1 MRALRVR
8 VCVHARTRSHAHMCL
23 CGRSAHTTRRPVAS
37 VHRKR
42 AGALNS
48 AELQQDCTL
57 LEDIWLKEDE
67 LDHFRMR
74 YTRASTYVILAI
86 FEDCPMSCLNLM
98 YIRGLFLSTRP
109 RPTGPALN
117 TIFLSAGISL
127 ILFGYKIAH
136 LGRLTMLMNRTSN
149 LTQELDAA
157 IKEAVSGTPGSTVTS
172 AATAAIRR
180 FRKVVYTPMADAV
193 NRLGSQRSISARFL
207 ARSTSC
213 REQAAT
219 EPDEVVPCNAS
230 PQREQTRK
238 RSVAQLEDGPPS
250 LIDTRDAVNSG
261 YIGYAILDGTNRG
274 EMHGDINPG
283 LNSSPIPSDI
293 AEGMGTPDCAHSNSQ
308 EPMGGVEG
316 GHQQQPPS
324 GKGSFGEQAGSEM
337 AAVDVMGPSSLRASQ
352 RGDLKSQG
360 GDLKPKRPP
369 IPAHAPIASPALPSP
384 DCTDSIGG
392 ATYPGINRLQL
403 PWVGAFDTT
412 GSTHV
417 SLTWD
422 VSHQVASI
430 LLSSPSS
437 DVNGPSDLHSHEPW
451 CGLRKRRRFAQQQEL
466 HVSPNRK
473 PASPISPGLQARP
486 VRPQYLELARSVSTT
501 AAVVSAAISRAAQRE
516 SKRQLRA
523 IDELVGLAWAAFDR
537 AEVLT
542 FAAEQRVELAQQFAD
557 ARDGPAQ
564 LRVTWDE
571 QGGKALL
578 ALSNGILRE
587 GADHSMLPDSPK
599 DAELQLGWI

>member
-1 MRALRVR
+1 MCALRVR
-8 VCVHARTRSHAHMCL
+8 VCVHARIRSHAHMCL
-23 CGRSAHTTRRPVAS
+23 CGRSAHTTRRPVAG

-67 LDHFRMR
+67 LDHFRMS

-136 LGRLTMLMNRTSN
+136 VGRLTMLMNKTSN

-207 ARSTSC
+207 ARSASR

-219 EPDEVVPCNAS
+219 EPDEVLPCNAS
-230 PQREQTRK
+230 PQLEQTRK
-238 RSVAQLEDGPPS
+238 RSVAQLDDDGPPS

-274 EMHGDINPG
+274 EMHGDINLG

-293 AEGMGTPDCAHSNSQ
+293 AEGMGTPDFAHSNSQ

-324 GKGSFGEQAGSEM
+324 GIGVGEQAGSEM
-337 AAVDVMGPSSLRASQ
+337 AAVDLTGPSSLH
-352 RGDLKSQG
+352 GNLT
-360 GDLKPKRPP
+360 PKRPP
-369 IPAHAPIASPALPSP
+369 LPAPIASPVLSSP

-392 ATYPGINRLQL
+392 TTSPVISRLQL

-412 GSTHV
+412 GNTHV

-437 DVNGPSDLHSHEPW
+437 DVDGPSDLRGHGPGR
-451 CGLRKRRRFAQQQEL
+451 GLWKRRRFAQQQEL

-486 VRPQYLELARSVSTT
+486 VRAQYLELKRSVSTT

-537 AEVLT
+537 AEALT

-557 ARDGPAQ
+557 ARDHHDDSGPTQ

-587 GADHSMLPDSPK
+587 GADHSMLPASPK